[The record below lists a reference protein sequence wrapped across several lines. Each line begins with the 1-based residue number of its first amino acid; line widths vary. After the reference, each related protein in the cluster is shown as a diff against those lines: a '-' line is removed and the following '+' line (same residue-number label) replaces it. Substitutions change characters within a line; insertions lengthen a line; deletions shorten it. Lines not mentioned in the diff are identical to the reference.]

1 MRAGLCHHA
10 GVKRKPIK
18 PLLRTAYQALLRMHL
33 RSYEAYQPVMGT
45 NGAAPGTRDCE
56 ERWHVIQKVL
66 REERC
71 ASVVDLGCSEG
82 YYVLNAARS
91 GVGFCLGV
99 DFDLRRMMTCYSQL
113 VLNDIGNAA
122 FLMSEVTPELV
133 DHLPEIDGV
142 IFLSVLHHI
151 MYQKGEEHC
160 RDLLVR
166 LRKKTKKVM
175 VFEMGQS
182 DEHLETWAAKMPA
195 MGADPHAWIA
205 AFLRSAGYS
214 QVEKIGEA
222 QSYKRETNR
231 ALFKVRP

>member
-1 MRAGLCHHA
+1 MRAGLWHHS

-18 PLLRTAYQALLRMHL
+18 PILRTAHQALLRMHL

-45 NGAAPGTRDCE
+45 NGAAAGTRDCE
-56 ERWHVIQKVL
+56 DRWRAIDQVL
-66 REERC
+66 REQRC
-71 ASVVDLGCSEG
+71 GSVVDLGCSEG

-99 DFDLRRMMTCYSQL
+99 DFDLRRMLTCYSQM
-113 VLNDIGNAA
+113 VLNDVPNAA

-133 DHLPEIDGV
+133 DRLPELDAV

-160 RDLLVR
+160 RDLLSR
-166 LRKKTKKVM
+166 LRRKTRKVM

-182 DEHLETWAAKMPA
+182 DEHLETWAKRMPD
-195 MGADPHAWIA
+195 MGTDPHAWIA
-205 AFLRSAGYS
+205 GFVRSAGFS
-214 QVEKIGEA
+214 RVEKIGEA

-231 ALFKVRP
+231 ALFKVFP